1 MSRHVEMSFFNL
13 SRKSRLSR
21 LTFFWR
27 RDRDLDRDLDKNQEI
42 LIFRVV
48 ETVETWFLNCRD
60 WLFFGVEIEI
70 SIEITSRQIETPNL
84 KNFPFWLS
92 LIIFT
97 RSSFT
102 SFLFLHSS
110 VVYLCRLYFSL
121 ICSCFLFLSN
131 FFQIPFSVFSFVC
144 LLGSLGLSSS
154 FLTLFGLSLVSFLVC
169 LSRIFL
175 GLSVSFFSS
184 SVYWQQKCWRIFFLL
199 LSHDLYSLP
208 VQYLHDEARKI
219 PQK

>member
-1 MSRHVEMSFFNL
+1 M
-13 SRKSRLSR
+13 
-21 LTFFWR
+21 
-27 RDRDLDRDLDKNQEI
+27 
-42 LIFRVV
+42 
-48 ETVETWFLNCRD
+48 
-60 WLFFGVEIEI
+60 
-70 SIEITSRQIETPNL
+70 
-84 KNFPFWLS
+84 S

-102 SFLFLHSS
+102 SFLFLHFS

-144 LLGSLGLSSS
+144 LLGSLGLISS

-175 GLSVSFFSS
+175 GLSVSFLSLVFLFFNVP
-184 SVYWQQKCWRIFFLL
+184 VYVFFLSFL
-199 LSHDLYSLP
+199 LPMFLSFSLSFFLAPFIGSKSAEESFSYYWVTICARFQSNICMTRREKFLINKLNIFTNFKFLKLKWKWHENTDDSISMPSNIFHFTYQPINHCIDNSYSPRFHDL
-208 VQYLHDEARKI
+208 
-219 PQK
+219 